1 MSAAGRLNIDV
12 TATTGKFDAAMA
24 GVRRQMSGVG
34 RAGAAAGALSGVA
47 MPGFGAVGAL
57 GGLSGPLIGVTA
69 GLAALTAAMRD
80 RDKDAAKANDAID
93 LALGRNIDFGQ
104 AQRLFDVG
112 NQIGTGGDGMM
123 KLLETAST
131 GSGLE
136 AIRAVDRQMA
146 DYLEAQFAAGDF
158 NRAMFGLQQ
167 ASLGPNAQAI
177 AGGLGGSGTDFLRM
191 ARANLGAAA
200 GLDADDAEMAM
211 RNQNFEA
218 MNPSSFTRFFSWISE
233 LFGGDPFNSDLSQ
246 EQLQVL
252 RQIAATN
259 GPGL

>member
-146 DYLEAQFAAGDF
+146 DYLEAQFKAGEF

-191 ARANLGAAA
+191 ARVNLGSAA

>member
-1 MSAAGRLNIDV
+1 
-12 TATTGKFDAAMA
+12 
-24 GVRRQMSGVG
+24 
-34 RAGAAAGALSGVA
+34 
-47 MPGFGAVGAL
+47 
-57 GGLSGPLIGVTA
+57 
-69 GLAALTAAMRD
+69 
-80 RDKDAAKANDAID
+80 
-93 LALGRNIDFGQ
+93 
-104 AQRLFDVG
+104 
-112 NQIGTGGDGMM
+112 
-123 KLLETAST
+123 
-131 GSGLE
+131 
-136 AIRAVDRQMA
+136 MA
-146 DYLEAQFAAGDF
+146 DYLEAQFRAGDF

>member
-93 LALGRNIDFGQ
+93 LALVRNIDFGQ

-146 DYLEAQFAAGDF
+146 DYLEAQFKAGDF

-191 ARANLGAAA
+191 ARVNLGSAA

>member
-146 DYLEAQFAAGDF
+146 DYLEAQFKAGDF

-191 ARANLGAAA
+191 ARVNLGSAA